1 MENVVGG
8 TGIIETNILSVQY
21 LFCLKTWVCGRCC
34 KELFWHEDPIRHDCS
49 SDVTTML
56 KRDIQNSSLAKNV
69 YSYSSSSYCNTA
81 FHFYL
86 QQKFTCCLFYS
97 AYTLIAEFTVK
108 VFYSCWHTKIYN
120 YKTHTSVWNLTLKE
134 QNLNPNLH
142 NFKHIL
148 SLELFAKHY
157 THCFVRH

>member
-1 MENVVGG
+1 MQKGKRKEMENVVGG

-120 YKTHTSVWNLTLKE
+120 YKTHTISETWHSRSKTSTQICTTLST
-134 QNLNPNLH
+134 
-142 NFKHIL
+142 F
-148 SLELFAKHY
+148 
-157 THCFVRH
+157 